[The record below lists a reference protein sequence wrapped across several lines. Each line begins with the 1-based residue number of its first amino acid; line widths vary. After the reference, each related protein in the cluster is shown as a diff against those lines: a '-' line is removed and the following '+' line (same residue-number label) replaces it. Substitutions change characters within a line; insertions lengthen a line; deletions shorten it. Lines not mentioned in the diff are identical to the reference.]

1 MAQGAGPGGRRV
13 FRAPVSTGAQGRR
26 IPRPHPEAAP
36 CSPGQGGGHREGSG
50 PGDLEASAALLQT
63 RGGASES
70 PESGLAGVVGG
81 PRAGKGGP
89 LPLGLQFIGLSVGR
103 SVGRSWARGGTL
115 RRCWARLLCCPQR
128 ASPEGCGATSGAGG
142 SSADASPSLWPG
154 PWGPPP
160 NAPPREF
167 KGQNRER
174 IPQVLKSNTEKL
186 CNSGFRPL
194 SRGRSPALLRGGVG
208 SGGRQ
213 GLAAWARGPLT
224 ASWPSRA
231 VSELFCTGGRS
242 AGLPYRPS
250 RGRRRCTRPE
260 AGRRWQA

>member
-89 LPLGLQFIGLSVGR
+89 LPLGLRFIGLSVGR

-242 AGLPYRPS
+242 AAGS
-250 RGRRRCTRPE
+250 GR
-260 AGRRWQA
+260 A